1 MGNGFNFLFE
11 KTSTDD
17 HCLDIGICNRGRMGS
32 KAHPEHRVLVR
43 ELGNSL
49 LLGFK
54 ASFCIFLFISIRFF
68 YWSVTPKEIFTRK
81 KTLWAKF
88 WATFSYFWATFW
100 SNYFGLTGWKLDWS
114 EEVGKKVEGC
124 CFKKYFLSSSEKN
137 FDEEN
142 LDRKKKFIQFLE

>member
-1 MGNGFNFLFE
+1 MGNCFNFLFQ
-11 KTSTDD
+11 KTYTDD

-32 KAHPEHRVLVR
+32 IAHPEHRVLVR

-88 WATFSYFWATFW
+88 WATFSYFWASFW

-114 EEVGKKVEGC
+114 DEVGKKVEGC
-124 CFKKYFLSSSEKN
+124 CSKNIFCPRLKKFSMKKTWTGRKSSSS
-137 FDEEN
+137 F
-142 LDRKKKFIQFLE
+142 

>member
-1 MGNGFNFLFE
+1 MGYCFNFLFQ

-17 HCLDIGICNRGRMGS
+17 HCIDIGIGNRGRMGS

-81 KTLWAKF
+81 KR
-88 WATFSYFWATFW
+88 
-100 SNYFGLTGWKLDWS
+100 FGLSFGQLFHIFGQLFDPIILVSLAENSTEVKKL
-114 EEVGKKVEGC
+114 EKKSKGVV
-124 CFKKYFLSSSEKN
+124 SKN
-137 FDEEN
+137 I
-142 LDRKKKFIQFLE
+142 LC